1 MKSTLKLLWKP
12 YLDIINMII
21 YYFRNPNTYK
31 KLQNARTIEEG
42 KNNIAK
48 SFNYNSVIDKLKPAV
63 LN

>member
-1 MKSTLKLLWKP
+1 
-12 YLDIINMII
+12 MII